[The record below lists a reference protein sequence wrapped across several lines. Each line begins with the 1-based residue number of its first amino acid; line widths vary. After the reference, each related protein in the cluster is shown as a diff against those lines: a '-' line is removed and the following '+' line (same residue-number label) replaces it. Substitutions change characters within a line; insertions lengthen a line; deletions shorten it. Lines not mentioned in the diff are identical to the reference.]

1 MELVGIGEA
10 ARITGVNASALRYY
24 EERGLVRPAERR
36 SGRRMYGRE
45 QLRRLVFLQ
54 LMQRVGMSL
63 DAAGAVLDDPGE
75 QWRAAVREQ
84 LDALDELVARAR
96 AAQHFLGH
104 ALRCPADHP
113 AQECPYMTETL
124 DRRIDGTSFEDLA
137 AEHGHTAPV
146 PPGGPPPF
154 GWQRHVPAAGSGGRN

>member
-36 SGRRMYGRE
+36 GGRRMYGRE

-96 AAQHFLGH
+96 A
-104 ALRCPADHP
+104 
-113 AQECPYMTETL
+113 
-124 DRRIDGTSFEDLA
+124 RRSTSWDTPC
-137 AEHGHTAPV
+137 GAPRTI
-146 PPGGPPPF
+146 P
-154 GWQRHVPAAGSGGRN
+154 RRSART